1 MVTLLPEEKV
11 KLILYKN
18 SMQYTDLTE
27 ISSKEVLPGFHG
39 KFVHSENMTTAYWDI
54 VAGSEIPEHSHE
66 QEQIVNLIEG
76 EFELIVDGE
85 LIKLYSEGV
94 VVIPSNVKH
103 SGKAVSH
110 CKLIDIF
117 HPAREDFKF

>member
-1 MVTLLPEEKV
+1 
-11 KLILYKN
+11 
-18 SMQYTDLTE
+18 MQYTDLTE